1 MGGCP
6 PIWCAF
12 TPGFIVWMMVLIDCT
27 LKLIYFMLISV
38 HSDRFHSP
46 LQFFVSMKTAAFFSI
61 ALQFDRPELSN
72 WPIGGLEIQFDKFGK
87 IWCGRMKACDLLGWL
102 TVHIFH
108 SEWAKQFVELGRNF
122 SPSTNSGE
130 RGTKELVKKGNILWF
145 QGLKIEEKKFARR
158 KSCLFSKGFFL
169 FFFLIYFSSS
179 FSLLS
184 TPNRKYSNVC

>member
-1 MGGCP
+1 MFRRVISPLPLFHIILLFFLKYKLDILCPPLSYSPIEIVYLFPSFIFRILTMGGCP

-87 IWCGRMKACDLLGWL
+87 IWCGRMKACDLLGWI
-102 TVHIFH
+102 HH
-108 SEWAKQFVELGRNF
+108 KASGGR
-122 SPSTNSGE
+122 GGY
-130 RGTKELVKKGNILWF
+130 RGGIL
-145 QGLKIEEKKFARR
+145 
-158 KSCLFSKGFFL
+158 
-169 FFFLIYFSSS
+169 
-179 FSLLS
+179 
-184 TPNRKYSNVC
+184 P

>member
-12 TPGFIVWMMVLIDCT
+12 TPGFIVWMIVLIDCT
-27 LKLIYFMLISV
+27 LKLIYYMLISV

-87 IWCGRMKACDLLGWL
+87 IWCGRMKACDLLGWI
-102 TVHIFH
+102 HYK
-108 SEWAKQFVELGRNF
+108 A
-122 SPSTNSGE
+122 SGE
-130 RGTKELVKKGNILWF
+130 WEVARTDKSYSEHILCTYLTPSPTNWALYLSRAI
-145 QGLKIEEKKFARR
+145 QI
-158 KSCLFSKGFFL
+158 LFWT
-169 FFFLIYFSSS
+169 I
-179 FSLLS
+179 LS
-184 TPNRKYSNVC
+184 YIQSYEIRT

>member
-87 IWCGRMKACDLLGWL
+87 IWCGRMKACDLLGWIHYKA
-102 TVHIFH
+102 TGG
-108 SEWAKQFVELGRNF
+108 S
-122 SPSTNSGE
+122 
-130 RGTKELVKKGNILWF
+130 
-145 QGLKIEEKKFARR
+145 
-158 KSCLFSKGFFL
+158 LFIS
-169 FFFLIYFSSS
+169 
-179 FSLLS
+179 S
-184 TPNRKYSNVC
+184 TPNGRSNLSNWVEILVLPLIPAKGAQKNLWKREIYCDFKAWKLKKKNLQGEKAVYFLKDFFYFFS